1 MKRRKFLRLAA
12 VAPVAAAAIN
22 PLNLAQGQIPPNRPP
37 QGGRPRG
44 GFPMRDQGPV
54 EYVPTGPG
62 IHVRFLGTGAADWF
76 GPAENGELR
85 RHASIL
91 ADEKVLFDF
100 TPSAA
105 DMVPEGANVEVVFFT
120 HSHSDHYDPKA
131 TLELGVKRV
140 YLGETWLERA
150 QHDFQRA
157 SEQTGKPVPE
167 IIPLKFGQSVEEHG
181 IKVTP
186 LPANHASNVASELTL
201 IYLLE
206 KDSTRLLYAT
216 DTAGLTAIA
225 LGLAGVG
232 QFSRERKFLTG
243 IIMEAN
249 MAPGYQPDQRMFA
262 HSSVDLVESTV
273 KILTQTR
280 KYVPVEGQ
288 KVYLTHL
295 SKSEY
300 GPQAEVD
307 RIIPEPL
314 KAAYD
319 GLEVVFR

>member
-1 MKRRKFLRLAA
+1 M
-12 VAPVAAAAIN
+12 
-22 PLNLAQGQIPPNRPP
+22 
-37 QGGRPRG
+37 
-44 GFPMRDQGPV
+44 
-54 EYVPTGPG
+54 
-62 IHVRFLGTGAADWF
+62 
-76 GPAENGELR
+76 
-85 RHASIL
+85 
-91 ADEKVLFDF
+91 
-100 TPSAA
+100 
-105 DMVPEGANVEVVFFT
+105 
-120 HSHSDHYDPKA
+120 
-131 TLELGVKRV
+131 
-140 YLGETWLERA
+140 
-150 QHDFQRA
+150 
-157 SEQTGKPVPE
+157 
-167 IIPLKFGQSVEEHG
+167 KFGQSVEEYG

-232 QFSRERKFLTG
+232 QFSREREFLTG

-262 HSSVDLVESTV
+262 HSSVDLVDSTV
-273 KILTQTR
+273 KTLTQTR